1 MSPSLWAFCS
11 ACQSW
16 ADLPP
21 ELSAMSPHHL
31 RPIVTLHH
39 TSSSSAYFAR
49 ACAVPSPG
57 LRVGGEAPA
66 RTRPIPLCGSLRLC
80 VPRFSPALPLP
91 PRPNGSVLCPWR
103 HPSSKGLSSR
113 RLVLPGHGR
122 PWSLCCA
129 FYGPP
134 CQLAVACATVL
145 SVSSELQPPRPTAG
159 ASAAERSL
167 SRFRWP
173 SWGWRCWQVGRF

>member
-1 MSPSLWAFCS
+1 MPVLGRPSSRTFHDVPPPSPAHCHPSSHLFLLCILCKSL
-11 ACQSW
+11 
-16 ADLPP
+16 
-21 ELSAMSPHHL
+21 
-31 RPIVTLHH
+31 RG
-39 TSSSSAYFAR
+39 
-49 ACAVPSPG
+49 AVPG
-57 LRVGGEAPA
+57 LRVGGGAPA

-91 PRPNGSVLCPWR
+91 PCPNGSVLCPWR